1 VRRRPRTLA
10 GLGERDLLKSL
21 RQYLARAGGELIIP
35 APDDDAAVWRT
46 GSIRVVATVDTMV
59 EDIDFRRRWPGFD
72 FRQLGRRLMTINLS
86 DLAAMGATPRY
97 ALVSLAL
104 PRTLSTSAVDN
115 LYAGIA
121 QQAQRFHCAIAG
133 GDLSATRGGLTLTV
147 AVFGELPRGRRP
159 LTRRGARAGWR
170 IGVTGWLGSAAA
182 GLALLE
188 AGRRGAT
195 AAERRWVRAQ
205 LEPVP
210 RLEAA
215 RVLQRAGVRV
225 AGDISDGLYREVE
238 KIAEPA
244 GLGAELWADR
254 LPIEPSLQRA
264 RGVAASRLA
273 LFDSEDYELICAAP
287 QRTLETAAAALVAST
302 GLRLTEVG
310 QLTREPGVT
319 LFRNGRRLRLRHGG
333 FDHFR

>member
-1 VRRRPRTLA
+1 M
-10 GLGERDLLKSL
+10 GERGLLRAL
-21 RQYLARAGGELIIP
+21 RPYLAPASRELIIP
-35 APDDDAAVWRT
+35 APDDDAAVWRV
-46 GSIRVVATVDTMV
+46 GSARVVATVDTLV

-72 FRQLGRRLMTINLS
+72 FRVLGRRLITINLS

-104 PRTLSTSAVDN
+104 PRSLATSAFDR

-121 QQAQRFHCAIAG
+121 QQTHRFRCAIAG
-133 GDLSATRGGLTLTV
+133 GDLSATRGPITLT
-147 AVFGELPRGRRP
+147 ASIFGEVPQGLRP

-182 GLALLE
+182 GLKLLE
-188 AGRRGAT
+188 AGRRPAT
-195 AAERRWVRAQ
+195 AAERRWIRAQ

-215 RVLQRAGVRV
+215 EVLQRAGVRV

-244 GLGAELWADR
+244 GLGAEIWADQ
-254 LPIEPSLQRA
+254 LPIEPSLKQA
-264 RGVAASRLA
+264 RGAAAWRLA
-273 LFDSEDYELICAAP
+273 VSGSEDYELICAAP
-287 QRTLETAAAALVAST
+287 ARLLESAARALRSTT
-302 GLRLTEVG
+302 GLRLAEVG
-310 QLTREPGVT
+310 QLTPDPGIT
-319 LFRNGRRLRLRHGG
+319 LVRNGRRLQVRDGG
-333 FDHFR
+333 FEHFR